1 MPLLMIFLVA
11 LVRFALLLSLVQRV
25 FDVVLTVA
33 ASFRVLLTRL
43 VVDVML
49 DTKIFQ

>member
-1 MPLLMIFLVA
+1 MIFLVA

-25 FDVVLTVA
+25 FDVVLADA
-33 ASFRVLLTRL
+33 ASFSVLFTSL

-49 DTKIFQ
+49 DAQIFQ